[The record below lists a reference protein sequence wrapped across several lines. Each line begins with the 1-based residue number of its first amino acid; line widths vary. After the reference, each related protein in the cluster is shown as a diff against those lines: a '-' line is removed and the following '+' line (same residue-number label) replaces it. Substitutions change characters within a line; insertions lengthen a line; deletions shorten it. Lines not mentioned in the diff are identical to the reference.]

1 MRSMGTP
8 KPPVRR
14 LNPRRTV
21 ASTDSGLCA
30 VTQIGGCGV
39 CSGWGKMV
47 VSGMSKS
54 LPR

>member
-8 KPPVRR
+8 KPPVSR
-14 LNPRRTV
+14 LKPRRTV

-30 VTQIGGCGV
+30 VTQMGGCGF
-39 CSGWGKMV
+39 CSGCGKIV

-54 LPR
+54 LPW